1 MASSFTGKEYNIY
14 RGKGGPGGPVI
25 RDTATI
31 PELGP
36 DDVLIRIT
44 HSGVCFTDQEFYRL
58 GSPVALGHEGT
69 GVVEA
74 IGSDVT
80 TLKVGDR
87 AGGGFHRH
95 SCGKCQY
102 CLTGQDIHC
111 YERTVFG
118 FGDFNNGTFGQY
130 YLGKETYVHRIPD
143 GLASED
149 SAPLHCAGAT
159 VYSAL
164 TDTVKERNRVGIIG
178 IGGLGHLAIQF
189 AAKMGVEVVVFSSSA
204 DKEAEARAFGAF
216 EFVLLS
222 EPEKISAPVDVLILA
237 GSKYPDWTKFVVSLL
252 LWCAWMEADR
262 CDADS
267 STTRSWRETAPS
279 CPWPRRPK
287 GRLPSRMLLPVSVT
301 PNTADWTTC

>member
-1 MASSFTGKEYNIY
+1 MEGFVQLGIVISSSAAQHICGPARPRDKTPKPLNNLAATLPPDLKMASSFTGKQYPIY
-14 RGKGGPGGPVI
+14 RGQGGAVV

-74 IGSDVT
+74 IGSSVT

-95 SCGKCQY
+95 SCGKCHY
-102 CLTGQDIHC
+102 CLTGQDIFC

-118 FGDFNNGTFGQY
+118 FGDYNNGTFGQY

-143 GLASED
+143 GLSSED

-164 TDTVKERNRVGIIG
+164 TDTVKERDRLGIIG

-204 DKEAEARAFGAF
+204 DKEAEARAFGAS

-237 GSKYPDWTKFVVSLL
+237 GSKYPDWTRCVVSLV
-252 LWCAWMEADR
+252 LW
-262 CDADS
+262 
-267 STTRSWRETAPS
+267 WR
-279 CPWPRRPK
+279 
-287 GRLPSRMLLPVSVT
+287 
-301 PNTADWTTC
+301 